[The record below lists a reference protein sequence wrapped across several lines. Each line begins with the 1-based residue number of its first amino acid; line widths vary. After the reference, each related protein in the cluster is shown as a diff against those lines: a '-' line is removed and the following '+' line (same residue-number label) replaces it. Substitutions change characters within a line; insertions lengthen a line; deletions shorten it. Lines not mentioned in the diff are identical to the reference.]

1 MPAAEPPRISAL
13 FGHVA
18 EGAYGTG
25 GGTTPGVILAEKRCA
40 ALAQINGAGE
50 PAGVAALRQTLALA
64 TSPAPRRAST
74 GNGVTLM
81 WIGPGMW
88 LAEASRHEPRAL
100 RSLLRDALAGTA
112 ATVTDL
118 SHGRTCIGM
127 TGPGIRQL
135 LAKGCPI
142 DADAL
147 KAGDCV
153 VTRIAQF
160 GVVIHLCADDAMDV
174 FVARSFGLAFWQW
187 LGDAAADL
195 GYQVRAIVAR

>member
-1 MPAAEPPRISAL
+1 MPAAEPPRTSAL
-13 FGHVA
+13 SGHVA

-25 GGTTPGVILAEKRCA
+25 GGATPGVILAERRGA

-50 PAGVAALRQTLALA
+50 PAGLAALCQTLALPA
-64 TSPAPRRAST
+64 PPAPRRAST

-88 LAEASRHEPRAL
+88 LAEASRLEPRAL
-100 RSLLRDALAGTA
+100 LSLLRDALAGTA

-118 SHGRTCIGM
+118 SHGRTCIAM
-127 TGPGIRQL
+127 TGHGIRQL
-135 LAKGCPI
+135 LAKGCPL
-142 DADAL
+142 DAEAL
-147 KAGDCV
+147 TAGDCV

-160 GVVIHLCADDAMDV
+160 GVVVHLCADDAMDV
-174 FVARSFGLAFWQW
+174 FVARSFGLSFWQW

-195 GYQVRAIVAR
+195 GYQVRAVAAR